1 MAPELNPGKIVKD
14 LQERA
19 DFVLNAD
26 KHLAEVVRLLKN
38 TNETLENLNKVVGRL
53 IGMLDEVERR
63 AGPITNVLLR
73 MDRLEEAALNIERAT
88 LGVESAMLA
97 LPRALRSRIQARTKP
112 QTEQS

>member
-1 MAPELNPGKIVKD
+1 VAPELNPAKIVKD

-26 KHLAEVVRLLKN
+26 THLAEIVRLLKN

-63 AGPITNVLLR
+63 TGPITNVLGRL
-73 MDRLEEAALNIERAT
+73 DRLEEAAFNIERAT

-97 LPRALRSRIQARTKP
+97 LPRALRSRIQSRGKP
-112 QTEQS
+112 TQET